1 MKRKVWIISQTL
13 FCYMLLT
20 LFFTLSPMAATV
32 EELEKRVMDL
42 ENVQKPAEK
51 KSDLKPKLFGYIE
64 TWYQK
69 DDSDLAAGKVDNEF
83 RVRRARIDVKGN
95 VTDAVGYR
103 VTANLDGAA
112 STRAQL
118 WDGYITYKLHPLALV
133 TVGQFKYNF
142 TLEGLEGT
150 PDRIPVLRAES
161 INDIATPLGTKGGS
175 LRDVGVQLSG
185 GRKDVLGLKYGV
197 ALINGAGLNTRDN
210 NNDKDVVGRVT
221 ISPLNGFTL
230 GVSGYQGKGETEDA
244 AIDVDETAYG
254 AHAELILKD
263 MGLSFRGEYVKA
275 KWKNWGYTTT
285 TTYAPSCS
293 STACTPKAT
302 TTTGWKALNG
312 TDQEPNGLYLQA
324 AYKLPPLPDLQVM
337 ARYED
342 YEKDSNTPNSH
353 LKTTTLGATYYIK
366 DKTRIT
372 ANYLMRDA
380 EDSPIVTAQETSAT
394 GDKIGNLILVQ
405 MLVAY

>member
-13 FCYMLLT
+13 FCYMFIT
-20 LFFTLSPMAATV
+20 LFFTTAPMAATV
-32 EELEKRVMDL
+32 EELEKRVMEL
-42 ENVQKPAEK
+42 EKTQKPAETK
-51 KSDLKPKLFGYIE
+51 PDLKPKLFGYIE
-64 TWYQK
+64 TWYQN
-69 DDSDLAAGKVDNEF
+69 DDSDLADGKVDNEF

-112 STRAQL
+112 STKAQL

-133 TVGQFKYNF
+133 TAGQFKYNF

-150 PDRIPVLRAES
+150 PDRIPVLGAES

-185 GRKDVLGLKYGV
+185 GSKDVLGLKYGV

-210 NNDKDVVGRVT
+210 NNDKDVVGGVS
-221 ISPLNGFTL
+221 ISPINGLTL
-230 GVSGYQGKGETEDA
+230 GVSGYSGKGENEDA

-254 AHAELILKD
+254 AHAEYILKD
-263 MGLSFRGEYVKA
+263 IGLGLRGEYVKA
-275 KWKNWGYTTT
+275 KWENWNV
-285 TTYAPSCS
+285 
-293 STACTPKAT
+293 AT
-302 TTTGWKALNG
+302 GAAANG
-312 TDQEPNGLYLQA
+312 VDQEPEGWYLQA
-324 AYKLPPLPDLQVM
+324 AYKLPPLPNLQVM

-342 YEKDSNTPNSH
+342 YEKDSNTDDSH
-353 LKTTTLGATYYIK
+353 LKTTTVGATYYIK
-366 DKTRIT
+366 NKTRIT

-380 EDSPIVTAQETSAT
+380 DDSSIVTAQETTAK
-394 GDKIGNLILVQ
+394 GNDIGNLFLLQ